1 MMHHSTFIG
10 TIASIYRPNVY
21 VEFGLYQGET
31 FRKVQPYA
39 KTMYGVD
46 MVRNGHLDALK
57 GFPNARI
64 HYCTTDSFMSGFKGM
79 IDMAFI
85 DADHCV
91 ESAKRDFD
99 NILARLNP
107 GGIVLLHD
115 TDPEADRLI
124 HPGYCGDSYKLV
136 PILEA
141 NPHLNVVT
149 LPITEAGLSIVSRKN
164 ETRTSLRHALDVSRI
179 SPS

>member
-1 MMHHSTFIG
+1 MHHSTFIG
-10 TIASIYRPNVY
+10 TIASIYRPSVY

-39 KTMYGVD
+39 KTLYGVD

-57 GFPNARI
+57 EFPNASI
-64 HYCTTDSFMSGFKGM
+64 HYCRTDSFMSSFSGT

-107 GGIVLLHD
+107 GGIILLHD

-124 HPGYCGDSYKLV
+124 HPGFCGDSYKIV
-136 PILEA
+136 SILEER
-141 NPHLNVVT
+141 PDLNIVT
-149 LPITEAGLSIVSRKN
+149 FPISEAGLSIVTRKN
-164 ETRTSLRHALDVSRI
+164 ETRKALRDLTKS
-179 SPS
+179 